1 MVFPKFAFQG
11 KYFPRSKKKHF
22 PRDSLLFFFSFSNR
36 GERRRNERLFEEQ
49 KFLSNGIERELLL
62 GEDEQ
67 SEKRKIGA
75 AICSRNRPFLPAF
88 PFKKII
94 LVSQHRVSFQ
104 DCPPLSSFLFMNY
117 RGRKLGPKRGKR
129 FCFCLQRK
137 IYARKSQKSS
147 SRGRDPKFHENNF
160 RPGFLSSFQ
169 WNRS

>member
-1 MVFPKFAFQG
+1 M
-11 KYFPRSKKKHF
+11 
-22 PRDSLLFFFSFSNR
+22 
-36 GERRRNERLFEEQ
+36 FEEQ

-75 AICSRNRPFLPAF
+75 AICSGNRPFLPAF

-129 FCFCLQRK
+129 CRERFTRAKVKNPPRGEGILNFTRITFHPGFYPRSNGIDRK
-137 IYARKSQKSS
+137 ISYALHHR
-147 SRGRDPKFHENNF
+147 
-160 RPGFLSSFQ
+160 
-169 WNRS
+169 

>member
-1 MVFPKFAFQG
+1 M
-11 KYFPRSKKKHF
+11 
-22 PRDSLLFFFSFSNR
+22 
-36 GERRRNERLFEEQ
+36 FEEQ

-75 AICSRNRPFLPAF
+75 AICSGNRPFLPAF

-147 SRGRDPKFHENNF
+147 SRGRDPKFYENNTRVSILVPMESIVKF
-160 RPGFLSSFQ
+160 RTLYIIVNRNILLDGMARTIFDISRTERSFTI
-169 WNRS
+169 